1 MFQRASGPWLPVPCQ
16 WWPRAARLGQ
26 STDSSLPVRSL
37 PRRRL
42 GAEGGARQPESSTGV
57 LYRVRGAR
65 SIVTRNADHARAQAA
80 FGNLRGYNK
89 SILETLAIYLRV
101 LLNKSTHKLRL
112 KHGVIY
118 GGPLSHVKRTQVRK
132 LHPRLRA
139 GNSSLN
145 FISKSKMTVMAH
157 IFVTLACY

>member
-1 MFQRASGPWLPVPCQ
+1 M
-16 WWPRAARLGQ
+16 
-26 STDSSLPVRSL
+26 
-37 PRRRL
+37 
-42 GAEGGARQPESSTGV
+42 
-57 LYRVRGAR
+57 RGAR

-118 GGPLSHVKRTQVRK
+118 GGPLSHVKKTQVRK
-132 LHPRLRA
+132 SHPRLRA

-145 FISKSKMTVMAH
+145 FIPKSKMTVMAH

>member
-1 MFQRASGPWLPVPCQ
+1 MFRRASGPWLPE
-16 WWPRAARLGQ
+16 WWLRAA
-26 STDSSLPVRSL
+26 
-37 PRRRL
+37 RL

-101 LLNKSTHKLRL
+101 LLT
-112 KHGVIY
+112 
-118 GGPLSHVKRTQVRK
+118 
-132 LHPRLRA
+132 RA
-139 GNSSLN
+139 RIN
-145 FISKSKMTVMAH
+145 
-157 IFVTLACY
+157 YD

>member
-1 MFQRASGPWLPVPCQ
+1 MFRRASAGGSGPLDSDKVPT
-16 WWPRAARLGQ
+16 RTR
-26 STDSSLPVRSL
+26 SLRSL

-101 LLNKSTHKLRL
+101 LLT
-112 KHGVIY
+112 
-118 GGPLSHVKRTQVRK
+118 
-132 LHPRLRA
+132 RA
-139 GNSSLN
+139 RIN
-145 FISKSKMTVMAH
+145 
-157 IFVTLACY
+157 YD

>member
-1 MFQRASGPWLPVPCQ
+1 MFGRASGPWLPE
-16 WWPRAARLGQ
+16 WWLRAARLGQ
-26 STDSSLPVRSL
+26 STDSDSGLRSL

-101 LLNKSTHKLRL
+101 LLT
-112 KHGVIY
+112 
-118 GGPLSHVKRTQVRK
+118 
-132 LHPRLRA
+132 RA
-139 GNSSLN
+139 RIN
-145 FISKSKMTVMAH
+145 
-157 IFVTLACY
+157 YD